1 MEEKKILFKYEN
13 GLMSSDIKNVTDDEL
28 LVFICEMLEDL
39 IANKVVT
46 RDLMLTY
53 INMYLA
59 VETLDIDNIED
70 KELAGLIDELTNSML
85 LLFNIIDEDKNN
97 KW

>member
-97 KW
+97 K